1 MSSEEI
7 NDVLDMVSLIS
18 IPNVLENDLML
29 SVDENDALKAIYA
42 DVCSMFKQHNYNNV
56 LFTSQIIHT
65 SIITINFSFDHWMYH
80 D

>member
-1 MSSEEI
+1 MMSSEEI

-56 LFTSQIIHT
+56 LFYFPNYSH
-65 SIITINFSFDHWMYH
+65 FHHYH
-80 D
+80 QFFI